1 MLAGESA
8 RVAQTSGGVGGAYVT
23 TKSVAGGAYVPTPFV
38 GMYAPLLFYR
48 GAYITTKGVVTYAP
62 PARPLGRSQP
72 PKRRF
77 LRQPA
82 NPAAR

>member
-8 RVAQTSGGVGGAYVT
+8 RVAQTSGGVGGAY
-23 TKSVAGGAYVPTPFV
+23 AIGAYVPTPFV